1 MEMAHKGT
9 FFPPVFVIFNALLD
23 ETFDFPNTF
32 CFTKGE
38 GIQKEGEISM
48 EKITSEAAFQVAI
61 QSPRLT
67 VAVFKADWCGDCKF
81 IDPFMPEVEAKYEE
95 QVTLIEVDVDQVG
108 DVSQQ
113 QNILGIP
120 SFVAYTDGREL
131 VRFVNKLRK
140 SREEIEDFLKRAI
153 EVYNTIHK

>member
-1 MEMAHKGT
+1 
-9 FFPPVFVIFNALLD
+9 
-23 ETFDFPNTF
+23 
-32 CFTKGE
+32 
-38 GIQKEGEISM
+38 M
-48 EKITSEAAFQVAI
+48 EKITSKPEFDVAI

-81 IDPFMPEVEAKYEE
+81 IDPFMPEVEEKFAREL
-95 QVTLIEVDVDQVG
+95 TLVEVDVDQVG
-108 DVSQQ
+108 TVSEE

-131 VRFVNKLRK
+131 VRYVNKLRK
-140 SREEIEDFLKRAI
+140 SREEIEQFLQRAV